1 MIKNKELL
9 ELIEKKKNEASCE
22 NCTYCNLNS
31 FHKGQWY
38 CNNPDIHVGVSV
50 DIEKCFQ
57 RRTTSKRLIGVD

>member
-31 FHKGQWY
+31 FHIGQWY
-38 CNNPDIHVGVSV
+38 CNNPDIHVGASV

-57 RRTTSKRLIGVD
+57 GRTTKQKAYRG